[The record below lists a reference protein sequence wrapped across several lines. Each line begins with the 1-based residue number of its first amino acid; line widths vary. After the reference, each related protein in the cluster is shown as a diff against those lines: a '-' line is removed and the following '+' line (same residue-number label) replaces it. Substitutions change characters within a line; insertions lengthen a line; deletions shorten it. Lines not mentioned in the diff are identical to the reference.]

1 MQDLVPYLWVAFFI
15 ALVAALFETPFGKGL
30 LGELVVKLVLG
41 KTCEESGREKY
52 VINNYLIQL
61 DNGKTSQMDHILINN
76 KGVFVVET
84 KNYSGRIYGDDY
96 GREWTQVLNY
106 GKVKNKFYSP
116 VKQNAAHVHHIKQ
129 LIPAEIP
136 VYSAV
141 VFIQGNTRYISSQYV
156 YTLLGL
162 RDFIK
167 HDRIPC
173 MSPQQVREIYNIL
186 VSHNKSAII
195 GNAEHVRNIQNTQN
209 EIANNICPRCGGRLV
224 ARRGKR
230 NNFLG
235 CSNYPKCKFTKNF

>member
-1 MQDLVPYLWVAFFI
+1 MQHLIPYLWVVLFVASIAFF
-15 ALVAALFETPFGKGL
+15 LKTPFAKGF
-30 LGELVVKLVLG
+30 LGEQVVKLVLG
-41 KTCEESGREKY
+41 KTCEEAGREKY
-52 VINNYLIQL
+52 VINNYLMQL

-76 KGVFVVET
+76 RGIFVVET

-96 GREWTQVLNY
+96 GLEWTQVLNY

-116 VKQNAAHVHHIKQ
+116 VKQNAAHVYHIKQ

-141 VFIQGNTRYISSQYV
+141 VFIQGNTGYIRSNHV
-156 YTLLGL
+156 YTLGGL
-162 RDFIK
+162 RNFIK

-173 MSPQQVREIYNIL
+173 LTPEQVRRIYSIL
-186 VSHNKSAII
+186 ASNNKSDFIS
-195 GNAEHVRNIQNTQN
+195 NAEHVRNIQNTQN
-209 EIANNICPRCGGRLV
+209 NIANNICPRCGGQLV
-224 ARRGKR
+224 TRRGKN